1 MADTIFVMS
10 PSPGFFH
17 IQSQQKVQSLPV
29 AKTSLHVPVF
39 VQPLSKTRR
48 SIRPMPMFDPT
59 FYGGF
64 GSTAEIVPDFRRL
77 AASGQKRSLVRCLRD
92 NCEDAMGNRESA
104 RWKPSGKQPQKIR
117 IKFSG

>member
-29 AKTSLHVPVF
+29 AKSSFHVPVF

-48 SIRPMPMFDPT
+48 SIRAMPMFDPT

-64 GSTAEIVPDFRRL
+64 WSIAAELQRFGQP
-77 AASGQKRSLVRCLRD
+77 AATRAIADLQVIIPGPSAGGQ
-92 NCEDAMGNRESA
+92 NESVVTP
-104 RWKPSGKQPQKIR
+104 K
-117 IKFSG
+117 

>member
-1 MADTIFVMS
+1 MADTVFVMS

-48 SIRPMPMFDPT
+48 SIPPMPMFDPT

-64 GSTAEIVPDFRRL
+64 GPAAEITTQPRPPSLLGHKRTAIAQGEAVGICTKSGRL
-77 AASGQKRSLVRCLRD
+77 LSISASHASII
-92 NCEDAMGNRESA
+92 S
-104 RWKPSGKQPQKIR
+104 
-117 IKFSG
+117 